1 MTKEIFDP
9 NSLFNQEEEKV
20 VQEEEEKEEEVFDPN
35 SLFTQ
40 DEKEE
45 EVFDPNSLFISEEP
59 VEDVQTERPAPSP
72 VPDLGE
78 SPAYKLDV
86 TKSFEEFATDQGYID
101 SIVEYAESRY
111 GKEKV
116 DEQLAGKSNEEILEL
131 FLSEVRA
138 FETNS
143 INLTG
148 TIDYVRGASEEEKQ
162 NFGFIYSQLERMP
175 GFLSEGGGS
184 ALRGIKDYVG
194 YFVSDPL
201 NLIGFGAGKVAAS
214 GAKIA
219 ILEAFKTQG
228 KKEAIKQATKLSLQ
242 AAKKPLAVEMSVDL
256 GTGTMEE
263 LGRQTIKE
271 EVNLREDVSVG
282 EALLIGGIQSVAGGV
297 LTTGS
302 TAAFARDTAKD
313 IITEARLTRINIT
326 KAERKKA
333 AEILAKKETETI
345 AKDAEE
351 GYVYDPINGS
361 KLLEAIDVKDKT
373 VGGAKLTEPQL
384 QVELTKRL
392 TQIATDVVA
401 EMAQGG
407 RQLPKALE
415 DTIRSEKKASEVAR
429 IVLASDDIDTA
440 VLDAAVKRA
449 GISMEDFLDIS
460 GVTTTDAAKTMRAYS
475 DLGKILKRIRELE
488 PKKAKEI
495 EKIFGPDLE
504 KSAVSKVHDFMM
516 KLDRERRAFMVSQI
530 ATTARN
536 VATAGMRLTMEG
548 TARTM
553 ESSLYHLGK
562 GLSSLSR
569 GEVSASGTV
578 RGVKQVLY
586 DGFGTLQYLTNHGA
600 SKDLTNAL
608 LANTPRLHR
617 IMNRTLQEVDVEQSL
632 SIFARGANI
641 LNMAQDA
648 YFRSA
653 VFNDSVERQLRA
665 VGIDIIDFV
674 QSGKQ
679 LPTSV
684 AQRAVDDALSFT
696 FARMPRFTG
705 KGVGKG
711 EKAGHLFVKANELM
725 GPLPGVLGIPIGTGA
740 FPFARFMVNA
750 MQFQFDYS
758 PISTIGAIRHSSKG
772 LYKKYVKGASQ
783 AETEAD
789 FRKFREQIS
798 KAAVGTA
805 ALYAAVKVRGENQDL
820 NWYDMRLDD
829 GRTIDTRPFFPI
841 APYLIVADFIVK
853 YKNKELDE
861 TSFKS
866 VLEGLTGAQLRAG
879 ASSYMV
885 DSFFQNL
892 SNIGV
897 VGEDGSIK
905 LDIKAEKLTEYMS
918 GYLGELVGGFTT
930 PLKVVSDIEA
940 QFSKEEALLKDARQ
954 VEGTT
959 TGERAMDTFTKTAT
973 RGLPS
978 FLRPDLPVKESPTQ
992 EAPIVRQSPLLG
1004 QLTGYRPVARRSDAQ
1019 TELVSLGIKN
1029 YEVLPDVGDREATAA
1044 VAEHMGKLFE
1054 KHVAYEITL
1063 PSYTKRTTTEK
1074 KVAMRKKLAR
1084 FRKTAKDIA
1093 KSDARIKSVK
1103 EGLGYTPFD
1112 RAAWAKASGAVRKLA
1127 DDFYLTKYGKTVMEM
1142 QQLEP
1147 NKNHF
1152 EIGKIIGTQMKNI
1165 LQ

>member
-1 MTKEIFDP
+1 MTQQQFDPSSLLLPKEEEEQDQEIFDP
-9 NSLFNQEEEKV
+9 NSLLLQKEEEP
-20 VQEEEEKEEEVFDPN
+20 EEVFDPS
-35 SLFTQ
+35 SLLLP
-40 DEKEE
+40 KK
-45 EVFDPNSLFISEEP
+45 P
-59 VEDVQTERPAPSP
+59 EDDKPTIAETMP
-72 VPDLGE
+72 VPEVDE

-86 TKSFEEFATDQGYID
+86 PKTFDEFAEDQGYID
-101 SIVEYAESRY
+101 SIREYAVSRY
-111 GKEKV
+111 GDDGEELLK
-116 DEQLAGKSNEEILEL
+116 DKSNKEVLEL
-131 FLSEVRA
+131 FLSEVRG

-143 INLTG
+143 INLFG
-148 TIDYVRGASEEEKQ
+148 TIDYVRGATEEEKQ

-184 ALRGIKDYVG
+184 TLRGIRDYVG
-194 YFVSDPL
+194 YFVSDPI
-201 NLIGFGAGKVAAS
+201 NLVGFGAGRVAAA
-214 GAKIA
+214 GAKAA
-219 ILEAFKTQG
+219 ILETFKKKG

-256 GTGTMEE
+256 GTGTIEE
-263 LGRQTIKE
+263 LGRQTIRE
-271 EVNLREDVSVG
+271 EVNLREEVSVG
-282 EALLIGGIQSVAGGV
+282 EALLIGGIQSVAGGI
-297 LTTGS
+297 LTTGT
-302 TAAFARDTAKD
+302 TAAFARDTAEGVIEFAKK
-313 IITEARLTRINIT
+313 EAKEIKISKEQKR
-326 KAERKKA
+326 KA
-333 AEILAKKETETI
+333 AEILTKKETEAI
-345 AKDAEE
+345 AKDAES

-361 KLLEAIDVKDKT
+361 KLLKAIDVKDKT

-392 TQIATDVVA
+392 GQIATEVVA
-401 EMAQGG
+401 DMAQGG
-407 RQLPKALE
+407 RQLPVALE
-415 DTIRSEKKASEVAR
+415 KTIRGEKKAAEVAR
-429 IVLASDDIDTA
+429 IVLASDEIDTA

-475 DLGKILKRIRELE
+475 DLGKILKRIRELD
-488 PKKAKEI
+488 PKKAEEI
-495 EKIFGPDLE
+495 EKLFGPDLE
-504 KSAVSKVHDFMM
+504 KGFGSTAHDFMM
-516 KLDRERRAFMVSQI
+516 KLDRERRALMVSQI

-562 GLSSLSR
+562 SLDSLSR
-569 GEVSASGTV
+569 GEVSASGAM
-578 RGVKQVLY
+578 RGVKQIMY
-586 DGFGTLQYLTNHGA
+586 DGFGTLQYLADHGA
-600 SKDLTNAL
+600 SKDLTTAL
-608 LANTPRLHR
+608 LANNPRLNR
-617 IMNRTLQEVDVEQSL
+617 IMNRTLQEVDVEQNL
-632 SIFARGANI
+632 SKFARGANI

-696 FARMPRFTG
+696 FARMPKSTG

-711 EKAGHLFVKANELM
+711 EKAGHLFVKTNELM

-758 PISTIGAIRHSSKG
+758 PFSAIGAIRHSSKG

-789 FRKFREQIS
+789 FKRFREEIS

-805 ALYAAVKVRGENQDL
+805 ALYAAVKVRSENQDL
-820 NWYDMRLDD
+820 NWYEMKLDD
-829 GRTIDTRPFFPI
+829 GRTIDSRPFFPI
-841 APYLIVADFIVK
+841 APYLIVADFMVK
-853 YKNKELDE
+853 FKNKELDE

-879 ASSYMV
+879 ASAYMV

-897 VGEDGSIK
+897 IGDDGSLK

-918 GYLGELVGGFTT
+918 GYLGELVGGATT
-930 PLKVVSDIEA
+930 PLRIVSDIEA
-940 QFSKEEALLKDARQ
+940 QFDKEEALLKDSRQ

-959 TGERAMDTFTKTAT
+959 TGERALDTFTKTAT

-1004 QLTGYRPVARRSDAQ
+1004 QLTGFRPVARRSDAQ
-1019 TELVSLGIKN
+1019 TELVSMGIKD
-1029 YEVLPDVGDREATAA
+1029 YQVVPDVGDRVATSA

-1063 PSYTKRTTTEK
+1063 PSYTSRTTREK
-1074 KVAMRKKLAR
+1074 KIILAKKLAR
-1084 FRKTAKDIA
+1084 FRKVAKQIA
-1093 KSDARIKSVK
+1093 ESEAKIKSVK

-1112 RAAWAKASGAVRKLA
+1112 RAAWAKSSGAIRKLA
-1127 DDFYLTKYGKTVMEM
+1127 DDFYMTKYNKTVMEM
-1142 QQLEP
+1142 QQLQP

-1152 EIGKIIGTQMKNI
+1152 RQGIQAGKALKRV

>member
-1 MTKEIFDP
+1 MTQQQFDPSSLLLPKEEEEQDQEIFDP
-9 NSLFNQEEEKV
+9 SSLLLQKEEEP
-20 VQEEEEKEEEVFDPN
+20 EEVFDPS
-35 SLFTQ
+35 SLLLPKKPEDDQPTI
-40 DEKEE
+40 EE
-45 EVFDPNSLFISEEP
+45 
-59 VEDVQTERPAPSP
+59 TMP
-72 VPDLGE
+72 VPEVGE

-86 TKSFEEFATDQGYID
+86 PKTFDEFTKDQGYID
-101 SIVEYAESRY
+101 SIREYAVSRY
-111 GKEKV
+111 GDDGEELLK
-116 DEQLAGKSNEEILEL
+116 DKSNKEVLEL
-131 FLSEVRA
+131 FLSEVRG

-148 TIDYVRGASEEEKQ
+148 TIDYVRGATEEEKQ

-184 ALRGIKDYVG
+184 TLRGIRDYVG
-194 YFVSDPL
+194 YFVSDPI
-201 NLIGFGAGKVAAS
+201 NLVGFGAGRIAAA
-214 GAKIA
+214 GAKAA
-219 ILEAFKTQG
+219 ILETFKKKG

-256 GTGTMEE
+256 GTGTIEE
-263 LGRQTIKE
+263 LGRQTIRE
-271 EVNLREDVSVG
+271 EINLREEVSVG
-282 EALLIGGIQSVAGGV
+282 EALLIGGIQSVAGGI
-297 LTTGS
+297 LTTGT
-302 TAAFARDTAKD
+302 TAAFARDTAEGVIEFAKK
-313 IITEARLTRINIT
+313 EAKEIKISKEQRR
-326 KAERKKA
+326 KA
-333 AEILAKKETETI
+333 AEILTKKETETI
-345 AKDAEE
+345 AKDAES

-361 KLLEAIDVKDKT
+361 KLLEAIDVQTRKT
-373 VGGAKLTEPQL
+373 AAGATLTEPQL

-392 TQIATDVVA
+392 GQIATDVVA
-401 EMAQGG
+401 EMKEGG
-407 RQLPKALE
+407 RQLPKTLE
-415 DTIRSEKKASEVAR
+415 DAIKSEKKASEVAR
-429 IVLASDDIDTA
+429 IVLANDEIDTA

-449 GISMEDFLDIS
+449 GISMKDFLDIS
-460 GVTTTDAAKTMRAYS
+460 GVTATDAANTMRAYS
-475 DLGKILKRIRELE
+475 DLGKLLKRIRELDPE
-488 PKKAKEI
+488 KSKEI
-495 EKIFGPDLE
+495 GKLFGPDLE
-504 KSAVSKVHDFMM
+504 KSPGSKVHDFMM
-516 KLDRERRAFMVSQI
+516 RLDRERRALMVSQI

-562 GLSSLSR
+562 SLDSLSR
-569 GEVSASGTV
+569 GEVSASGAM
-578 RGVKQVLY
+578 RGVKQIMY
-586 DGFGTLQYLTNHGA
+586 DGFGTLQYLADHGA
-600 SKDLTNAL
+600 SKDLTTAL
-608 LANTPRLHR
+608 LANNPRLNR
-617 IMNRTLQEVDVEQSL
+617 IMNRTLQEVDVEQNL
-632 SIFARGANI
+632 SRFSRGANI

-665 VGIDIIDFV
+665 VGVDIIDFV

-696 FARMPRFTG
+696 FARMPKFTG
-705 KGVGKG
+705 KGVGKA

-725 GPLPGVLGIPIGTGA
+725 GPLPGVLGVPIGTGA

-758 PISTIGAIRHSSKG
+758 PFSAIGAIRHSSKG

-789 FRKFREQIS
+789 FKRFREEIS

-805 ALYAAVKVRGENQDL
+805 ALYAAVKVRSENQDL
-820 NWYDMRLDD
+820 NWYEMKLGD
-829 GRTIDTRPFFPI
+829 GRTIDSRPFFPI

-853 YKNKELDE
+853 FKNKELDE

-879 ASSYMV
+879 ASAYMV

-897 VGEDGSIK
+897 VGDDGSLK

-918 GYLGELVGGFTT
+918 GYLGELVGGATT
-930 PLKVVSDIEA
+930 PLRIVSDIEA
-940 QFSKEEALLKDARQ
+940 QFDKEEALLRDSRQ

-959 TGERAMDTFTKTAT
+959 TGERALDTFTKTAT

-1019 TELVSLGIKN
+1019 TELVSMGIRDYQVVPN
-1029 YEVLPDVGDREATAA
+1029 VGDRVATSA
-1044 VAEHMGKLFE
+1044 VAKHMGKLFE

-1063 PSYTKRTTTEK
+1063 PSYKNRTTAQK
-1074 KVAMRKKLAR
+1074 KVLLAKKLAR
-1084 FRKTAKDIA
+1084 FRKIA
-1093 KSDARIKSVK
+1093 KKIAESNARLKSVK

-1112 RAAWAKASGAVRKLA
+1112 RGAWAKSSGAIRKLA
-1127 DDFYLTKYGKTVMEM
+1127 DDFYLTEYGKTVMEM
-1142 QQLEP
+1142 QQLQP
-1147 NKNHF
+1147 NMNHF
-1152 EIGKIIGTQMKNI
+1152 RRGIRIGRAIKGV
-1165 LQ
+1165 LE